1 MIDIPI
7 LYEDVYL
14 LVIHKPSGI
23 ASQPE
28 KSGEKDITAWF
39 NFEVFTINRLDKRVS
54 GILILAKTSE
64 IAKLLNEEIQ
74 NKKFC
79 KKYKAIVKSKP
90 EKETGDLIHYLI
102 QNEKIGKSFVSDV
115 TNPKAKKA
123 ILKYKTIASSTNYS
137 LLEIEI
143 ETGRFHQIRSQ
154 LAAIGSPILGDL
166 KYGFNR
172 SSPDGSIFL
181 QAYSLGFEHPISKQN
196 LSFELPIPI
205 LWSKY
210 GF

>member
-1 MIDIPI
+1 MTEIPV
-7 LYEDVYL
+7 LYEDDYM
-14 LVIHKPSGI
+14 LVVHKPAGI

-28 KSGEKDITAWF
+28 KSGEKDITTQF
-39 NFEVFTINRLDKRVS
+39 DIPVFVINRLDKRVS

-74 NKKFC
+74 NKKFH

-90 EKETGDLIHYLI
+90 EKESGELIHYLI
-102 QNEKIGKSFVSDV
+102 QNEKIGKSFVSDAA
-115 TNPKAKKA
+115 NPKAKKA

-181 QAYSLGFEHPISKQN
+181 QAYFLAFTHPISKQN
-196 LSFELPIPI
+196 LSFDIALPII
-205 LWSKY
+205 WSKF